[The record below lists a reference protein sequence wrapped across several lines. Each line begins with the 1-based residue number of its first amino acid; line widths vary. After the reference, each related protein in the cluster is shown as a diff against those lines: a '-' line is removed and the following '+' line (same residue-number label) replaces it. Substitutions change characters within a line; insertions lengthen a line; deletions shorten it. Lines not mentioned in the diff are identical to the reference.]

1 MVLLKNEKLYILGD
15 NANGQL
21 GDGSAKPV
29 REDCYSLGITPYSSE
44 PIFVFDYVKFIASG
58 SYTAAAITKTGDLWI
73 WGDNSY
79 GQIGNGRKGNE
90 MPTASIDVVAEPYL
104 VLKKIQSVKFE
115 NNTVYATDFENNVY
129 AWGEENTAKP
139 KKIEIQYN

>member
-1 MVLLKNEKLYILGD
+1 MDVQYAVTSNNFIMVLLKNEKLYILGD

-79 GQIGNGRKGNE
+79 GQIGNGRKGN
-90 MPTASIDVVAEPYL
+90 VLYL
-104 VLKKIQSVKFE
+104 EEVMGRLGMAGFQGNRVKAFL
-115 NNTVYATDFENNVY
+115 VRIFV
-129 AWGEENTAKP
+129 P
-139 KKIEIQYN
+139 